1 MIEFP
6 NIRSIPNY
14 QLATNKAYE
23 ILIEFKEFSFP
34 IDIFQV
40 LRKMEFVHLHSYSEA
55 AQNMGITFSEYASI
69 VSSDYGYSVRYFK
82 RNRFEVFYNDHK
94 EYEVQRFTLAH
105 ELGHIV
111 LGHMKDSDVENRE
124 ANCFA
129 RNCLCPIPAIIEM
142 SLKEPSEYCQY
153 FYVSDM
159 MADIAFKYKNI
170 DYYNITASNYTNYN
184 DGVMCYITGMTL
196 DGLYGYY
203 G

>member
-1 MIEFP
+1 MIEFS

-23 ILIEFKEFSFP
+23 ILIEYKEFSFP
-34 IDIFQV
+34 IGIFQV
-40 LRKMEFVHLHSYSEA
+40 LRKMKFVQLHSYSEA
-55 AQNMGITFSEYASI
+55 AQTIGITFPEYTSI
-69 VSSDYGYSVRYFK
+69 VSSDYGYSVRDFK

-94 EYEVQRFTLAH
+94 DYAVQRFTLAH

-111 LGHMKDSDVENRE
+111 LGHMKDSDVENKE

-129 RNCLCPIPAIIEM
+129 RNYLCPIPAIIEM
-142 SLKEPSEYCQY
+142 DLKGPNEYCQF
-153 FYVSDM
+153 FYVSDI
-159 MADIAFKYKNI
+159 MADIAFKFKSA

-184 DGVMCYITGMTL
+184 DGVICYITGMTL
-196 DGLYGYY
+196 DELYGYY